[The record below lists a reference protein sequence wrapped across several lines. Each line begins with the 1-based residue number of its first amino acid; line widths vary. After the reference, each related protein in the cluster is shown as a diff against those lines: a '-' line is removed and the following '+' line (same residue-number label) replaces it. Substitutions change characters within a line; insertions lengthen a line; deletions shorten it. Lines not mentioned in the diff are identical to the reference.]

1 MVNLLFFLFLGLF
14 LGSLIGLGISSNKQT
29 KQKNSQAIAQG
40 GQKKSVFH
48 RRNPYWPCIPTKE
61 ETRGMSERDVLKIYE
76 PALPYPDVH
85 IALSDPKN
93 IKLPTTD
100 EEKEAL
106 KKGLK
111 YVWCDGYESET
122 WQERE
127 CKYLGIRITDSFILH
142 ETIITKTWS
151 DCVRLWREKCKA
163 RYLLWEEIMLL
174 NYVWQEVSN
183 MRETAHDVPL
193 IDSVR
198 YWYDNDDFYFMN
210 RQGEKIYRH
219 TEDTGVLMMAVI

>member
-1 MVNLLFFLFLGLF
+1 MVTLLFFAFFGLF
-14 LGSLIGLGISSNKQT
+14 LGFLIGLSISNNKQS
-29 KQKNSQAIAQG
+29 KR
-40 GQKKSVFH
+40 KKSVFSK
-48 RRNPYWPCIPTKE
+48 RNPYWPCILTADG
-61 ETRGMSERDVLKIYE
+61 TRGMSESDTLKIYE

-85 IALSDPKN
+85 IALSDTKN
-93 IKLPTTD
+93 IKFPTTD
-100 EEKEAL
+100 EEKEAP

-111 YVWCDGYESET
+111 YVWCDGYESKT

-127 CKYLGIRITDSFILH
+127 CKYLGIRINNSFILH
-142 ETIITKTWS
+142 ETIIPSTWS
-151 DCVRLWREKCKA
+151 GYVRLWIEKCKA

-183 MRETAHDVPL
+183 MRKKAHDVPL
-193 IDSVR
+193 IDSTR
-198 YWYDNDDFYFMN
+198 YWYDNDSRFFYYFMN